1 MEFELMETPLLDI
14 FVVIGFSNEVS
25 APSGYFM
32 IERINNIALFT
43 KKLIW
48 LSLHICISLYALL
61 ENAKFVTSFHPFF
74 LSIQLT
80 DIMNAK

>member
-43 KKLIW
+43 KKLI
-48 LSLHICISLYALL
+48 
-61 ENAKFVTSFHPFF
+61 
-74 LSIQLT
+74 
-80 DIMNAK
+80 